1 MKFLIFNV
9 MVAVA
14 LYSMVRSDSGP
25 GELQDVVE
33 QIATVAAP
41 VIGAGAGMVED
52 AAEDFAARNDAPVA
66 IAASTEPTVAIASP
80 VPPAAPPA
88 PLPPLGP
95 PVVVAVVPVVPPE
108 LPVAAEVV
116 PAPAP
121 VKDPGPAIAAIDD
134 PQVLARRAEVLG
146 GQATPGIHTDEVA
159 VADQPK
165 FMTPAQRQQELFL
178 LAREMELVFVQ
189 NAGL

>member
-14 LYSMVRSDSGP
+14 LYSMVRSDSVP
-25 GELQDVVE
+25 ASLQDAVE

-52 AAEDFAARNDAPVA
+52 AAAEFAARNDAQDVGAGLEEPAVA
-66 IAASTEPTVAIASP
+66 IAAPAPTAVIA
-80 VPPAAPPA
+80 A
-88 PLPPLGP
+88 PLPPLDP
-95 PVVVAVVPVVPPE
+95 PVVVEVIPVVPPTS
-108 LPVAAEVV
+108 
-116 PAPAP
+116 PAQ
-121 VKDPGPAIAAIDD
+121 GQNPAIAAIDD

-146 GQATPGIHTDEVA
+146 GQATPGMANEVA
-159 VADQPK
+159 VAEQPT
-165 FMTPAQRQQELFL
+165 FMTPAQRQQELFR

-189 NAGL
+189 KAGF